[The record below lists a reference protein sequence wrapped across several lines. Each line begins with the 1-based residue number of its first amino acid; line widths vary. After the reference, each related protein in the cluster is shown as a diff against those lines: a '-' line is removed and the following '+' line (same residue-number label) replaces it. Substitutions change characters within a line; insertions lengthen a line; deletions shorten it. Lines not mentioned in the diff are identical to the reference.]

1 MKKILYSALAVSML
15 AACSQD
21 ELVGMQDPN
30 AIAFAGAYIDNATR
44 GNDPSVT
51 ATNINTFDV
60 WGYVNNSAGH
70 LFDGVAVNKVDGAW
84 TYSPYATQYW
94 YPNNT
99 YRFFAL
105 TSNQAVEGKVSDNVV
120 LNINDPFVNGIGEV
134 KFTNVAGTE
143 DLIFAD
149 CPAFQTSADIN
160 VKPAP
165 VAFTFDH
172 LLSKVKFTFK
182 NGFATGLTTISVT
195 NVKME
200 VPNNASIT
208 LNAQPTDKGAY
219 TWSDFAGTTVLDF
232 SNMGAG
238 ALVNEG
244 ASVESDNE
252 RLTFPADANQV
263 YTVTFDVEVFQNG
276 VSVLKR
282 AKTTKIVGC
291 QLLSGNAYNFV
302 AELNQENVSD
312 NPLYP
317 IEFTVE
323 NVGEWTEWNENN
335 GGVIPTNAVS
345 TADEL
350 ATALAKG
357 GLITLM
363 SDITTTTALQVPADV
378 NATLNLNGKTLSGTD
393 EGTASYGLITNKG
406 TLTIKDS
413 KGNGALKLTAKQNRG
428 WNAYSSVISNQPG
441 GKLIIES
448 GLIEHLGGTDM
459 AYAID
464 NLTNGKGT
472 YAETI
477 VNGGTI
483 KSTYRAVRQFL
494 NGVEAQNILTVNGGV
509 IEGTNKSIWMQDPS
523 KNANTGK
530 LTVEGGELKGDVYLT
545 VTAGSTVWPVE
556 VSIKSDAV
564 KNNVLTSNA
573 PEEYKVILVDGYYTV
588 INADAFVNN
597 ADELATAVA
606 NGATNIYLLDGNYT
620 MPAITDKNV
629 TILGSRD
636 VVITINKPAMHGSDI
651 TLQGVTVKASGTY
664 TGIQHVNT
672 VTYNN
677 VKVIGEMC
685 LYGEKVAFNNCEF
698 ELNNQYIWTYG
709 AKNAEFNGC
718 EFNTNGKAILVY
730 NEGSGAT
737 NVVVKGCKF
746 NATAGA
752 KAGAIANQNCAA
764 IEIDNF
770 QNSGKGVAHKV
781 TATGNTVGA
790 NFSGEWRIKNYV
802 AGNPVTVNG
811 VDYTQ
816 IAIDGKLMT
825 IDANKNVT
833 VLN

>member
-208 LNAQPTDKGAY
+208 LNAQPAEKGAY
-219 TWSDFAGTTVLDF
+219 TWSDLAGTTVLEF

-244 ASVESDNE
+244 VSAESDNE

-323 NVGEWTEWNENN
+323 NVGEWTDWNENN

-350 ATALAKG
+350 AAALAKG

-363 SDITTTTALQVPADV
+363 SDITTTTALQVPANV
-378 NATLNLNGKTLSGTD
+378 NATLNLNGKTLEAELKE
-393 EGTASYGLITNKG
+393 EG
-406 TLTIKDS
+406 
-413 KGNGALKLTAKQNRG
+413 R
-428 WNAYSSVISNQPG
+428 
-441 GKLIIES
+441 
-448 GLIEHLGGTDM
+448 HH
-459 AYAID
+459 YAID
-464 NLTNGKGT
+464 NYGTLVIKGAGVINARGVENFGKMTIDENVTITNVDTNGGSAIWNEGELVINGGT
-472 YAETI
+472 FKTNNQAGEGSYGSALNTQVGGKAV
-477 VNGGTI
+477 VNGGTFEAYSQLTYAICNYGETVINDATVKGKHGAVASSTGCITEINGGSFSLMENPGVSDHCVYYVSSI
-483 KSTYRAVRQFL
+483 KGGSFTLGNNTDSGAQVFYASTIADGYCAIEKDGVYSVAPAAASASDLAAFL
-494 NGVEAQNILTVNGGV
+494 LNGGV
-509 IEGTNKSIWMQDPS
+509 VNVSENIDNGTNGFSIQSNVVMNFGGKNVIAGGKST
-523 KNANTGK
+523 KNSSFSISGEYDATINDANIAGGSIMAYYGANLVLNNTSLTYNYAQSGRNMVYVASDNDKQAVAVINGGTYDMVGGSGNTYVCAHGNAIVYINGGTFTGK
-530 LTVEGGELKGDVYLT
+530 GEG
-545 VTAGSTVWPVE
+545 A
-556 VSIKSDAV
+556 
-564 KNNVLTSNA
+564 SNA
-573 PEEYKVILVDGYYTV
+573 PLNALAIGSYKAQIIISGGTFDFDPSVEYTSVGGKKIPATATIADGYKVVKDGSV
-588 INADAFVNN
+588 W
-597 ADELATAVA
+597 
-606 NGATNIYLLDGNYT
+606 
-620 MPAITDKNV
+620 K
-629 TILGSRD
+629 
-636 VVITINKPAMHGSDI
+636 
-651 TLQGVTVKASGTY
+651 
-664 TGIQHVNT
+664 
-672 VTYNN
+672 
-677 VKVIGEMC
+677 
-685 LYGEKVAFNNCEF
+685 
-698 ELNNQYIWTYG
+698 
-709 AKNAEFNGC
+709 
-718 EFNTNGKAILVY
+718 
-730 NEGSGAT
+730 
-737 NVVVKGCKF
+737 VVKK
-746 NATAGA
+746 
-752 KAGAIANQNCAA
+752 
-764 IEIDNF
+764 
-770 QNSGKGVAHKV
+770 
-781 TATGNTVGA
+781 
-790 NFSGEWRIKNYV
+790 
-802 AGNPVTVNG
+802 
-811 VDYTQ
+811 
-816 IAIDGKLMT
+816 
-825 IDANKNVT
+825 
-833 VLN
+833 